1 MTGYRGV
8 NVYQMITV
16 VGVVAV
22 LVILSIIFTKGNNE
36 VFVLEEIQNE
46 EITESQGVLGVS
58 RNANYF
64 VFDDEILGSLPLYG
78 SVDEDAQTYIDNQNG
93 FEFEVEDNFSQES
106 GAVARLPF
114 YWQERYEG
122 SLINDGVEMFVVNN
136 NYQTFVSGITYGLGE
151 TFITDNEV
159 VVTPRTTG
167 YGDKFVHQAYVDL
180 EEGKTLLLELRTNT
194 QTYPEELKNYI
205 ETIKQV

>member
-1 MTGYRGV
+1 MTGYKRV
-8 NVYQMITV
+8 NGYQIITV
-16 VGVVAV
+16 VGIVAV
-22 LVILSIIFTKGNNE
+22 LVIFLIILTKRNNGIL
-36 VFVLEEIQNE
+36 VLDESQNE
-46 EITESQGVLGVS
+46 EIIEGQGVLGVS

-64 VFDDEILGSLPLYG
+64 VFDDEILGSLPLRG
-78 SVDEDAQTYIDNQNG
+78 SVDEGSQTYIDNQNG
-93 FEFEVEDNFSQES
+93 FEFKVEDDFSQES
-106 GAVARLPF
+106 GTVARLPF

-122 SLINDGVEMFVVNN
+122 SSFNDDVKIFVVNN

-194 QTYPEELKNYI
+194 QIYPEQLKSYI
-205 ETIKQV
+205 ETIKEV